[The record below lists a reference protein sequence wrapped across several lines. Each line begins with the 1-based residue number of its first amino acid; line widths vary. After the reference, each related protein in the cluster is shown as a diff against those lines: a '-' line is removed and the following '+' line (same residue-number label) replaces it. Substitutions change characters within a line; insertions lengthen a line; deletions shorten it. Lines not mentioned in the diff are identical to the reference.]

1 VARILVIDDQ
11 PLVLDVLRRML
22 EDGGHQVGT
31 ARDGEE
37 GLKLFA
43 EKPADVVVCDLFM
56 PGVNGLEVIHKLR
69 QLRPGVPVVAVSGGS
84 FNRERDLLPDV
95 RATGAAAF
103 LPKPFTPA
111 ALLAAVAEVLQD
123 TP

>member
-1 VARILVIDDQ
+1 MARILVIDDQ
-11 PLVLDVLRRML
+11 PLVLDVMRRML
-22 EDGGHQVGT
+22 EDGGHQVAT
-31 ARDGEE
+31 ARNGEE
-37 GLKLFA
+37 GLELFA
-43 EKPADVVVCDLFM
+43 EQPADVVVCDLFM
-56 PGVNGLEVIHKLR
+56 PGVNGLEVIHKMR

-103 LPKPFTPA
+103 LPKPFSPA

-123 TP
+123 